1 MGKPNKRSDESESK
15 LHRKYDKKEQFYAH
29 VQDVQYTVASLT
41 AQKSIAK
48 KKSRQQRRQ
57 EKKLKAYSLS
67 SLLET
72 LPELKEQLKAS
83 PKPQEAN
90 FKLNCK
96 NRQKLVLEEGKNL
109 SEVFKN
115 HSFQMNPLAAIH
127 QHLRN
132 LQPVPVVEEQQP
144 KKKGNVN
151 GSRKR
156 KMKKARAGVQSMDI

>member
-1 MGKPNKRSDESESK
+1 MGKPNARSDASESK
-15 LHRKYDKKEQFYAH
+15 LHLKFDKKELFYAK
-29 VQDVQYTVASLT
+29 VKYSAASLA

-48 KKSRQQRRQ
+48 KKSKQERRQ

-72 LPELKEQLKAS
+72 LPELKEQLKA
-83 PKPQEAN
+83 PLKPQEAN

-109 SEVFKN
+109 SEIFKN
-115 HSFQMNPLAAIH
+115 HSFQTNPLAAIH

-132 LQPVPVVEEQQP
+132 KQPVPVVEEQQP
-144 KKKGNVN
+144 KKKANVN

-156 KMKKARAGVQSMDI
+156 KMKKARAGVQSMDML

>member
-1 MGKPNKRSDESESK
+1 MGKPNTRSVSSESK
-15 LHRKYDKKEQFYAH
+15 SDLKMEKKERFYAN
-29 VQDVQYTVASLT
+29 VKSTVASLT
-41 AQKSIAK
+41 AQKFAKKSIAK
-48 KKSRQQRRQ
+48 KSKQQRRQ

-72 LPELKEQLKAS
+72 LPELKEQLKAP
-83 PKPQEAN
+83 PKPLEAN

-109 SEVFKN
+109 SEIFKN

-132 LQPVPVVEEQQP
+132 QQPVPVVEEQQP
-144 KKKGNVN
+144 KKNANVN
-151 GSRKR
+151 GSRRR